1 MRRIVI
7 LFFALFSLVVSAQ
20 VEEDTMSV
28 QTRDDRIGMLRIG
41 YLSYDAVLHSMAQY
55 DTLQV
60 KMGELRQAYEKEMKR
75 VEDEFNQKY
84 ELFLEERAQYP
95 RTILL
100 KRQQEL
106 QDMMQQNVN
115 FKNESR
121 RELQRTEQEAMA
133 PLRIRLAEAIAAVA
147 REEGL
152 VLVVNTDA
160 DACPFIEPSV
170 STNIEPMVRQRL
182 TTNP

>member
-1 MRRIVI
+1 MVG
-7 LFFALFSLVVSAQ
+7 LWSVAQ
-20 VEEDTMSV
+20 VPALPNDNDSTSSLSSISSL
-28 QTRDDRIGMLRIG
+28 QPFIG
-41 YLSYDAVLHSMAQY
+41 YLSYDAVLRSMAQY

-60 KMGELRQAYEKEMKR
+60 QMGELRRAYDKEMKR

-84 ELFLEERAQYP
+84 ELFLEERAHYP

-147 REEGL
+147 RKEGL

-160 DACPFIEPSV
+160 DACPFIEPAV
-170 STNIEPMVRQRL
+170 SINIEPMVRQRL

>member
-1 MRRIVI
+1 
-7 LFFALFSLVVSAQ
+7 
-20 VEEDTMSV
+20 
-28 QTRDDRIGMLRIG
+28 
-41 YLSYDAVLHSMAQY
+41 
-55 DTLQV
+55 
-60 KMGELRQAYEKEMKR
+60 
-75 VEDEFNQKY
+75 
-84 ELFLEERAQYP
+84 
-95 RTILL
+95 
-100 KRQQEL
+100 
-106 QDMMQQNVN
+106 MMQQNVN

-160 DACPFIEPSV
+160 DACPFIEPAV

>member
-28 QTRDDRIGMLRIG
+28 QTRDDRIVMLRIG
-41 YLSYDAVLHSMAQY
+41 YLSYDAVLRSMAQY

-60 KMGELRQAYEKEMKR
+60 QMGELRRAYDKEMKR

-84 ELFLEERAQYP
+84 ELFLEERAHYP

-147 REEGL
+147 RKEGL

-160 DACPFIEPSV
+160 DACPFIEPAV
-170 STNIEPMVRQRL
+170 SINIEPMVRQRL

>member
-7 LFFALFSLVVSAQ
+7 LFFALFSLIVSAQ

-60 KMGELRQAYEKEMKR
+60 KMGELRRAYDKEMKR

-160 DACPFIEPSV
+160 DACPFIEPAV